1 MISICNIL
9 VFIFGVILDF
19 INNIVLKKTIQLFML
34 KKKRIIL
41 FLSFFIRMLVFLT
54 IFVIISLINIKQ
66 LYFLFFG
73 LIFSKIML
81 LIIKYISRKKWE

>member
-73 LIFSKIML
+73 LIGSKITL
-81 LIIKYISRKKWE
+81 LIIKYISRKK